1 MKKIWLWTDICS
13 EPCLFSSLYMREQKG
28 MNMYLMIGAIVS
40 TINAI
45 LMIIEY
51 KSLKPIVSKL
61 YYYYPSEQ
69 KVCLIL
75 AIEGILLAI
84 VSYFLWP
91 IVAFNRICEL
101 ICKCKKI
108 Y

>member
-1 MKKIWLWTDICS
+1 
-13 EPCLFSSLYMREQKG
+13 
-28 MNMYLMIGAIVS
+28 MYLMIGAIVS
-40 TINAI
+40 AINAI
-45 LMIIEY
+45 ILIIEH
-51 KSLKPIVSKL
+51 KKLEPLISKL
-61 YYYYPSEQ
+61 YCYYPSEQ

-75 AIEGILLAI
+75 AIGGILLAI

>member
-1 MKKIWLWTDICS
+1 
-13 EPCLFSSLYMREQKG
+13 
-28 MNMYLMIGAIVS
+28 MYLMIGAIVS

-45 LMIIEY
+45 IMIIEH
-51 KSLKPIVSKL
+51 KNLEPIISKL

-75 AIEGILLAI
+75 LIEGILLAI